1 MSATDPTRRFPAAD
15 QSRLPTGTLPLA
27 DGGAF
32 HSAVLVAIAGF
43 LVATAAGSL
52 YDVRLLP
59 VAMAIG
65 LLFCIG
71 VLVIRFPV
79 AVSAAW
85 LLVAATSPEMW
96 LGDLMPGDENAI
108 TAVVKVI
115 GLALVAVCI
124 VRYGPRL
131 DAVNPAFAFLVM
143 FVTGFAHGLWPTLT
157 PMDSARSLI
166 GSAAPFAFS
175 FSRLSRR
182 WCQAIITATI
192 WASPVIIAFGVLL
205 AAAGLRPLFTDM
217 DGVVRLEGST
227 HPAFLG
233 GFAMTGV
240 YAALVELYRDGRNKH
255 LAMIV
260 VNFVI
265 LIGSGARA
273 PLACALVVTAA
284 AFFMLRSS
292 QFPARRRIPLV
303 LAGALLLP
311 VGIAMASGSSAI
323 RLLNVLSSEA
333 GDLSGR
339 DLIWPR
345 FEAAWDASPIIGW
358 GIGAGKNVVDP
369 DSLLAHLLGTTA
381 AHNEYLR
388 MGVDGGYFGL
398 GLLILTMAVWAFRW
412 TRNARS
418 TDRFI
423 LRAVFICFA
432 FHSFTDNTLI
442 AATASVLFAW
452 VSAVFARGELER
464 EEAAP
469 LRRASTA
476 RDRRRDAAQVA

>member
-1 MSATDPTRRFPAAD
+1 MSATGPY
-15 QSRLPTGTLPLA
+15 SRLPSAGRSRLSTPTAPLGESSGLHTA
-27 DGGAF
+27 L
-32 HSAVLVAIAGF
+32 LVGVAGF

-59 VAMAIG
+59 VALAVG
-65 LLFCIG
+65 LLLCLG

-79 AVSAAW
+79 TVSAGW
-85 LLVAATSPEMW
+85 LLVAGTSPEMW
-96 LGDLMPGDENAI
+96 LGEQMPGYENTI
-108 TAVVKVI
+108 TAIVKVI
-115 GLALVAVCI
+115 GLALVVVCV
-124 VRYGPRL
+124 VRYGARL
-131 DAVNPAFAFLVM
+131 DGVNPALAFIVM
-143 FVTGFAHGLWPTLT
+143 FLTGLAHGLWPTTT
-157 PMDSARSLI
+157 PMDSVRSLI

-182 WCQAIITATI
+182 WCNAIITATI
-192 WASPVIIAFGVLL
+192 WVSPVIVAFGFLL
-205 AAAGLRPLFTDM
+205 SAAGLRPVFTEL

-255 LAMIV
+255 LTMIV
-260 VNFVI
+260 VNFLI
-265 LIGSGARA
+265 LIASGARA

-284 AFFMLRSS
+284 SFFMLKSTH
-292 QFPARRRIPLV
+292 FPTRRRIPLV
-303 LAGALLLP
+303 MAGALLLP
-311 VGIAMASGSSAI
+311 IGVALASGSSSI

-345 FEAAWDASPIIGW
+345 FEAAWDASPIFGW

-369 DSLLAHLLGTTA
+369 DSLLAKLLGTTA

-398 GLLILTMAVWAFRW
+398 ALLILMMALWAVRW
-412 TRNARS
+412 TRNAPP

-423 LRAVFICFA
+423 MRAVFICFA
-432 FHSFTDNTLI
+432 AHSFTDNTLI

-452 VSAVFARGELER
+452 ISAVFARGELER
-464 EEAAP
+464 SATVARQRASAAP
-469 LRRASTA
+469 EHG
-476 RDRRRDAAQVA
+476 RDAAQIA

>member
-1 MSATDPTRRFPAAD
+1 M
-15 QSRLPTGTLPLA
+15 PLG
-27 DGGAF
+27 DGGGLHMAL
-32 HSAVLVAIAGF
+32 LVGVAGF

-59 VAMAIG
+59 VALALG
-65 LLFCIG
+65 LLICIG
-71 VLVIRFPV
+71 VLVVRFPV

-85 LLVAATSPEMW
+85 LLLAGTSPEMW
-96 LGDLMPGDENAI
+96 LGDLMPGYENTI

-115 GLALVAVCI
+115 GLALVGVC
-124 VRYGPRL
+124 VLRYGPRL
-131 DAVNPAFAFLVM
+131 DTVNPAFAFMAM
-143 FVTGFAHGLWPTLT
+143 FITGLAHGLWPTLT
-157 PMDSARSLI
+157 PMDSVRSLI

-182 WCQAIITATI
+182 WCHAIITATI
-192 WASPVIIAFGVLL
+192 WVSPVIVMFGVLL
-205 AAAGLRPLFTDM
+205 AAAGLRPLFTDA
-217 DGVVRLEGST
+217 DGVLRLEGST

-255 LAMIV
+255 LVMIV

-265 LIGSGARA
+265 LIASGARA

-284 AFFMLRSS
+284 AFFMLKST
-292 QFPARRRIPLV
+292 QFQARRRIPLV

-311 VGIAMASGSSAI
+311 VAVGLASGSSSI

-339 DLIWPR
+339 DLIWPK
-345 FEAAWDASPIIGW
+345 FEAAWDASPIVGW

-369 DSLLAHLLGTTA
+369 DSLLARLLGTTA

-398 GLLILTMAVWAFRW
+398 ALLILMMAVWAIRW
-412 TRNARS
+412 TRNARP

-423 LRAVFICFA
+423 MRAVFICFA
-432 FHSFTDNTLI
+432 VHSFTDNTLI

-452 VSAVFARGELER
+452 ISAVFARGELER
-464 EEAAP
+464 EAAVSG
-469 LRRASTA
+469 LRASVA
-476 RDRRRDAAQVA
+476 AERRGDAAQVA